1 VRKVSQN
8 KFLIFLGCAIPYR
21 VSAYEISARKVLQK
35 LGVEL
40 VEMPEFNCC
49 GLPMDPVS
57 HEMMIILAARNL
69 ALAEREGLNILT
81 LCPGCAG
88 TLKKVNKMLKADKA
102 LREEINKHLKESG
115 LEFKGT
121 IEAKHLMQVLIEDV
135 GLERIKNAVVKPL
148 TALRVAEHNGCHILR
163 PKEYIGFDDP
173 EDPQTLKRLV
183 EATGA
188 TCLDYLDETEC
199 CGAPSV
205 GVNDKIALQLA
216 RDKLNHIK
224 MVGAQ
229 AMITICPFCHIMYD
243 TNELRIEKMF
253 NETYGIP
260 VLHYTQLLGLAMGIP
275 LALEGVAFYWAAS
288 CGGCEIAVLDI
299 NEKILDVLQ
308 IADIVFWP
316 VAMDIKYKDVENMPD
331 KYIDVCFFNGGI
343 RNSEQE
349 HMAKLLRQKSK
360 ILIAYGA
367 CAHLGGVPGLA
378 NI

>member
-1 VRKVSQN
+1 MAELKY
-8 KFLIFLGCAIPYR
+8 LMFLGCAIPYR

-49 GLPMDPVS
+49 GLPLDPVS
-57 HEMMIILAARNL
+57 HETMLILAARNL
-69 ALAEREGLNILT
+69 AMAEQKGLNIIA

-88 TLKKVNKMLKADKA
+88 TLKKVSKMLKEDRA
-102 LREEINKHLKESG
+102 LREEINKHLKEAG

-121 IEAKHLMQVLIEDV
+121 VNAKHIMQVLSEDV
-135 GLERIKNAVVKPL
+135 GLDKIKKAVVKPL
-148 TALRVAEHNGCHILR
+148 TMIKVAEHNGCHILR

-173 EDPQTLKRLV
+173 EDPQTLKTLI

-224 MVGAQ
+224 KVEAQ
-229 AMITICPFCHIMYD
+229 ALITICPFCHIMYD

-253 NETYGIP
+253 NEVYGIP
-260 VLHYTQLLGLAMGIP
+260 VLHYPQLLGLAMGLP
-275 LALEGVAFYWAAS
+275 PEELAF
-288 CGGCEIAVLDI
+288 
-299 NEKILDVLQ
+299 NE
-308 IADIVFWP
+308 
-316 VAMDIKYKDVENMPD
+316 
-331 KYIDVCFFNGGI
+331 
-343 RNSEQE
+343 
-349 HMAKLLRQKSK
+349 LRVDCSK
-360 ILIAYGA
+360 ILGQVCEVKAYA
-367 CAHLGGVPGLA
+367 
-378 NI
+378 

>member
-1 VRKVSQN
+1 MAELKY
-8 KFLIFLGCAIPYR
+8 LMFLGCAIPYR

-49 GLPMDPVS
+49 GLPLDPVS
-57 HEMMIILAARNL
+57 HETMLVLAARNL
-69 ALAEREGLNILT
+69 AMAEQKALNIMA

-88 TLKKVNKMLKADKA
+88 TLKKVSKMLKEERA
-102 LREEINKHLKESG
+102 LREEINKHLKEAG

-121 IEAKHLMQVLIEDV
+121 VKAKHIMQVLTEDV
-135 GLERIKNAVVKPL
+135 GLDIIKKAVVKPL
-148 TALRVAEHNGCHILR
+148 TMIKVAEHNGCHILR

-173 EDPQTLKRLV
+173 EDPQTLKTLI

-224 MVGAQ
+224 KVEAQ
-229 AMITICPFCHIMYD
+229 ALITICPFCHIMYD

-253 NETYGIP
+253 NEVYGIP
-260 VLHYTQLLGLAMGIP
+260 VLHYPQLLGLAMGLSP
-275 LALEGVAFYWAAS
+275 EELAF
-288 CGGCEIAVLDI
+288 
-299 NEKILDVLQ
+299 NE
-308 IADIVFWP
+308 
-316 VAMDIKYKDVENMPD
+316 
-331 KYIDVCFFNGGI
+331 
-343 RNSEQE
+343 
-349 HMAKLLRQKSK
+349 LRVDCSK
-360 ILIAYGA
+360 ILGQVCEVKAYA
-367 CAHLGGVPGLA
+367 
-378 NI
+378 

>member
-1 VRKVSQN
+1 MRMAEN
-8 KFLIFLGCAIPYR
+8 KYLMFLGCTIPYR
-21 VSAYEISARKVLQK
+21 VSAYEISARKILQK

-57 HEMMIILAARNL
+57 HEMMLILAARNL
-69 ALAEREGLNILT
+69 ALAEQKGLNIIA

-88 TLKKVNKMLKADKA
+88 TLKKVNKMLKEDKA
-102 LREEINKHLKESG
+102 LREEINGHLKNAG

-121 IEAKHLMQVLIEDV
+121 IDAKHLIQVLIEDI
-135 GLERIKNAVVKPL
+135 GLEQVKNAVVKPL
-148 TALRVAEHNGCHILR
+148 TMLKVAEHNGCHILR
-163 PKEYIGFDDP
+163 PKQFIGFDDP
-173 EDPQTLKRLV
+173 EDPKTLKTLI

-188 TCLDYLDETEC
+188 TCLDYMDETEC

-224 MVGAQ
+224 MVDAQ

-260 VLHYTQLLGLAMGIP
+260 VLHYPQLLGLAMGIP
-275 LALEGVAFYWAAS
+275 PEELAF
-288 CGGCEIAVLDI
+288 
-299 NEKILDVLQ
+299 NELRVDV
-308 IADIVFWP
+308 
-316 VAMDIKYKDVENMPD
+316 
-331 KYIDVCFFNGGI
+331 
-343 RNSEQE
+343 
-349 HMAKLLRQKSK
+349 SK
-360 ILIAYGA
+360 ILKQVAEGEK
-367 CAHLGGVPGLA
+367 
-378 NI
+378 